1 MIKIIATGNIDKDAE
16 LKQIGGNN
24 YACFSIAITEKVKGE
39 SRTTWVDVVKYD
51 KEGELTPYLKK
62 GVRVQV
68 IGKPTTSGYTNKNGD
83 IVSTLTIWVMNE
95 LEFQGGM
102 KKEEGNGGILQPSTG
117 LFSVSSVTI
126 L

>member
-1 MIKIIATGNIDKDAE
+1 MIKIIATGNIGKDAE

-51 KEGELTPYLKK
+51 KDGKLTPYLKK
-62 GVRVQV
+62 GVRLQV

-102 KKEEGNGGILQPSTG
+102 KKEEGNGGG
-117 LFSVSSVTI
+117 LDNIPQDDDSDNIPF
-126 L
+126 

>member
-1 MIKIIATGNIDKDAE
+1 MIKIIATGNIGKDAE

-51 KEGELTPYLKK
+51 KDGKLTPYLKK

-102 KKEEGNGGILQPSTG
+102 KKEEGNGGG
-117 LFSVSSVTI
+117 LDNLPQDEDDLPF
-126 L
+126 

>member
-1 MIKIIATGNIDKDAE
+1 MIKIIATGNIGKDAE

-51 KEGELTPYLKK
+51 KEGKLTPYLKK

-102 KKEEGNGGILQPSTG
+102 KKEEGNGGG
-117 LFSVSSVTI
+117 LDNIPQDDIDNLPF
-126 L
+126 

>member
-1 MIKIIATGNIDKDAE
+1 MIKIIATGNIGKDAE

-51 KEGELTPYLKK
+51 KEGKLTPYLKK

-95 LEFQGGM
+95 LEFQEGM
-102 KKEEGNGGILQPSTG
+102 KKEEGYGGG
-117 LFSVSSVTI
+117 LDNIPQDDDSDNIPF
-126 L
+126 

>member
-1 MIKIIATGNIDKDAE
+1 MIKIIATGNIGKDAE

-51 KEGELTPYLKK
+51 KEGKLTPYLKK

-83 IVSTLTIWVMNE
+83 VVTSITIWANE
-95 LEFQGGM
+95 LEFQGGV
-102 KKEEGNGGILQPSTG
+102 KKEEGNGGG
-117 LFSVSSVTI
+117 LDNIPQDDDSDNTPF
-126 L
+126 

>member
-1 MIKIIATGNIDKDAE
+1 MIKIIATGNIGKDAE

-51 KEGELTPYLKK
+51 KEGKLTPYLKK

-68 IGKPTTSGYTNKNGD
+68 IGKPTMSGYTNKNGD

-102 KKEEGNGGILQPSTG
+102 KKEEGNGGG
-117 LFSVSSVTI
+117 LDNIPQDDDSDNIPF
-126 L
+126 

>member
-1 MIKIIATGNIDKDAE
+1 MIKIIATGNIGKDAE

-39 SRTTWVDVVKYD
+39 SRTTCVDVVKYD
-51 KEGELTPYLKK
+51 KEGKLTPYLKK

-102 KKEEGNGGILQPSTG
+102 KKEEGNGGG
-117 LFSVSSVTI
+117 LDNIPQDDDSANLPF
-126 L
+126 

>member
-1 MIKIIATGNIDKDAE
+1 MIKIVATGNIGKDAE

-51 KEGELTPYLKK
+51 KEGKLTPYLKK

-102 KKEEGNGGILQPSTG
+102 KKEEGNGGG
-117 LFSVSSVTI
+117 LDNIPQDDDSDNIPF
-126 L
+126 

>member
-1 MIKIIATGNIDKDAE
+1 MIKIIATGNIGKDAE

-39 SRTTWVDVVKYD
+39 SRTTCVDVVKYD
-51 KEGELTPYLKK
+51 KEGKLTPYLKK

-102 KKEEGNGGILQPSTG
+102 KKEEGNGGG
-117 LFSVSSVTI
+117 LDNIQQDDDSANLPF
-126 L
+126 

>member
-1 MIKIIATGNIDKDAE
+1 MIKIIATGNIGKDAE

-39 SRTTWVDVVKYD
+39 SRTTWVDVVEYD
-51 KEGELTPYLKK
+51 KEGKLTPYLKK

-102 KKEEGNGGILQPSTG
+102 KKEEGNGGG
-117 LFSVSSVTI
+117 LDNIPQDDDSDNIPF
-126 L
+126 

>member
-1 MIKIIATGNIDKDAE
+1 MIKIIATGNIGKDAE

-39 SRTTWVDVVKYD
+39 SRTTWIDVVKYD
-51 KEGELTPYLKK
+51 KEGKLTPYLKK

-102 KKEEGNGGILQPSTG
+102 KKEEGNGGG
-117 LFSVSSVTI
+117 LDNIPQDDDSDNLPF
-126 L
+126 

>member
-1 MIKIIATGNIDKDAE
+1 MIKIIATGNIGKDAE

-51 KEGELTPYLKK
+51 KDGKLTPYLKK
-62 GVRVQV
+62 GVRLQV

-102 KKEEGNGGILQPSTG
+102 KKEEGNGGG
-117 LFSVSSVTI
+117 LDNLPQDEDDLPF
-126 L
+126 

>member
-1 MIKIIATGNIDKDAE
+1 MIKIIATGNIGKDAE

-39 SRTTWVDVVKYD
+39 SRTTWVDVVKHD
-51 KEGELTPYLKK
+51 KEGKLTPYLKK

-95 LEFQGGM
+95 LEFQGGV
-102 KKEEGNGGILQPSTG
+102 KKEEGNGGG
-117 LFSVSSVTI
+117 LDNIPQDEDDLPF
-126 L
+126 

>member
-1 MIKIIATGNIDKDAE
+1 MIKIIATGNIGKDAE

-51 KEGELTPYLKK
+51 KDGKLTPYLKK
-62 GVRVQV
+62 GVRLQV

-95 LEFQGGM
+95 LEFQGGI
-102 KKEEGNGGILQPSTG
+102 KKEEGNGGG
-117 LFSVSSVTI
+117 LDNIPQDDDSDNLPF
-126 L
+126 

>member
-1 MIKIIATGNIDKDAE
+1 MIKIIATGNIGKDAE

-39 SRTTWVDVVKYD
+39 ARTTWVDVVKHD
-51 KEGELTPYLKK
+51 KEGKLTPYLKK

-102 KKEEGNGGILQPSTG
+102 KKEEGNGGG
-117 LFSVSSVTI
+117 LDNIPQDDDSDNIPF
-126 L
+126 

>member
-1 MIKIIATGNIDKDAE
+1 MIKIIATGNIGKDAE

-39 SRTTWVDVVKYD
+39 SRTTWVNVVKYD
-51 KEGELTPYLKK
+51 KEGKLTPYLKK

-83 IVSTLTIWVMNE
+83 IVSTLTILVMNE

-102 KKEEGNGGILQPSTG
+102 KKEEGNGGG
-117 LFSVSSVTI
+117 LDNIPQDDDSDNLPF
-126 L
+126 

>member
-1 MIKIIATGNIDKDAE
+1 MIKIIATGNIGKDAE

-51 KEGELTPYLKK
+51 KEGKLTPYLKK

-102 KKEEGNGGILQPSTG
+102 KKEEGNGGG
-117 LFSVSSVTI
+117 LDNIPQDDDSANLPF
-126 L
+126 

>member
-1 MIKIIATGNIDKDAE
+1 MIKIMATGNIGKDAE

-51 KEGELTPYLKK
+51 KEGKLTPYLKK

-102 KKEEGNGGILQPSTG
+102 KKEEGNGGG
-117 LFSVSSVTI
+117 LDNIPQDDDSDNIPF
-126 L
+126 

>member
-1 MIKIIATGNIDKDAE
+1 MIKIIATGNIGKDAE

-51 KEGELTPYLKK
+51 KDGKLTPYLKK

-68 IGKPTTSGYTNKNGD
+68 IGKPTMSGYTNKNGD

-102 KKEEGNGGILQPSTG
+102 KKEEGNGGG
-117 LFSVSSVTI
+117 LDNLPQDEDDLPF
-126 L
+126 

>member
-1 MIKIIATGNIDKDAE
+1 MIKIMATGNIGKDAE

-39 SRTTWVDVVKYD
+39 SRTTWVDVVKHD
-51 KEGELTPYLKK
+51 KEGKLTPYLKK

-95 LEFQGGM
+95 LEFQGGV
-102 KKEEGNGGILQPSTG
+102 KKEEGNGGG
-117 LFSVSSVTI
+117 LDNIPQDDDSDNIPF
-126 L
+126 

>member
-1 MIKIIATGNIDKDAE
+1 MIKIIATGNIGKDAE

-24 YACFSIAITEKVKGE
+24 YACFSIAFTEMVKGE
-39 SRTTWVDVVKYD
+39 SRTTCVDVVKYD
-51 KEGELTPYLKK
+51 KEGKLTPYLKK

-102 KKEEGNGGILQPSTG
+102 KKEEGNGGG
-117 LFSVSSVTI
+117 LDNIPQDDDSANLPF
-126 L
+126 

>member
-1 MIKIIATGNIDKDAE
+1 MIKVIATGNIGKDAE

-51 KEGELTPYLKK
+51 KEGKLTPYLKK

-83 IVSTLTIWVMNE
+83 IVSPLTIWVMNE

-102 KKEEGNGGILQPSTG
+102 KKEEGNGGG
-117 LFSVSSVTI
+117 LDNIPQDDDSDNLPF
-126 L
+126 

>member
-1 MIKIIATGNIDKDAE
+1 MIKIIATGNIGKDAE

-51 KEGELTPYLKK
+51 KEGKLTPYLKK

-68 IGKPTTSGYTNKNGD
+68 IGKPTMRPGERDRISFYRKSTTNRHDN
-83 IVSTLTIWVMNE
+83 L
-95 LEFQGGM
+95 
-102 KKEEGNGGILQPSTG
+102 P
-117 LFSVSSVTI
+117 
-126 L
+126 

>member
-1 MIKIIATGNIDKDAE
+1 MATGNIGKDAE

-39 SRTTWVDVVKYD
+39 SRTTWVDVVKHD
-51 KEGELTPYLKK
+51 KGGKLTPYLKK

-95 LEFQGGM
+95 LEFQGGV
-102 KKEEGNGGILQPSTG
+102 KKEEGSSGGLDNIPQDDDSDNIP
-117 LFSVSSVTI
+117 F
-126 L
+126 

>member
-1 MIKIIATGNIDKDAE
+1 MIKIIATGNIGKDAE

-39 SRTTWVDVVKYD
+39 SRTTCVDVVKYD
-51 KEGELTPYLKK
+51 KEGKLTPYLKK

-102 KKEEGNGGILQPSTG
+102 KKEKGNGGG
-117 LFSVSSVTI
+117 LDNIPQDDDSANLPF
-126 L
+126 

>member
-1 MIKIIATGNIDKDAE
+1 MIKIIATGNIGKDAE

-39 SRTTWVDVVKYD
+39 SRTTWVDVVKHD
-51 KEGELTPYLKK
+51 KEGKLTPYLKK

-102 KKEEGNGGILQPSTG
+102 KKEEGNGGG
-117 LFSVSSVTI
+117 LDNIPQDDDSDNIPF
-126 L
+126 

>member
-102 KKEEGNGGILQPSTG
+102 KKEEGNGGG
-117 LFSVSSVTI
+117 LDNIPQDDDSDNIPF
-126 L
+126 

>member
-1 MIKIIATGNIDKDAE
+1 MIKIIATGNIGKDAE

-102 KKEEGNGGILQPSTG
+102 KKEEGNGGG
-117 LFSVSSVTI
+117 LDNIPQDDDSDNLPF
-126 L
+126 

>member
-1 MIKIIATGNIDKDAE
+1 MIKIIATGNIGKDAE

-39 SRTTWVDVVKYD
+39 SRTTWVDVVKHD
-51 KEGELTPYLKK
+51 KEGKLTPYLKK

-95 LEFQGGM
+95 LEFQGGV
-102 KKEEGNGGILQPSTG
+102 KKEEGNSGGLDNIPQDDDSDNIP
-117 LFSVSSVTI
+117 F
-126 L
+126 

>member
-1 MIKIIATGNIDKDAE
+1 MIKIIATGNIGKDAE

-39 SRTTWVDVVKYD
+39 SRTTWVDVVKHD
-51 KEGELTPYLKK
+51 KEGKLTPYLKK
-62 GVRVQV
+62 GIRVQV

-95 LEFQGGM
+95 LEFQGGV
-102 KKEEGNGGILQPSTG
+102 KKEEGNGGG
-117 LFSVSSVTI
+117 LDNIPQYDDSDNLPF
-126 L
+126 

>member
-1 MIKIIATGNIDKDAE
+1 MIKIIATGNIGKDAE

-51 KEGELTPYLKK
+51 KEGKLTPYLKK

-68 IGKPTTSGYTNKNGD
+68 ISKPTTSGYTNKNGD

-95 LEFQGGM
+95 LEFQEGM
-102 KKEEGNGGILQPSTG
+102 KKEEGNGGG
-117 LFSVSSVTI
+117 LDNIPQDDDSDNIPF
-126 L
+126 